1 MRALRTLLIGGAQHR
16 VRVPWPVGFPHW
28 LWFSRGIIC
37 EWEKGFATSYH
48 HTSMHEFL
56 SALLFIFQMVVLR
69 SGKVL
74 KEPVTLRITTDV
86 PVYGRVMRQRGRQTR
101 ATMRRGPDR
110 FDEPLNHVPLPVAPA
125 SPSMPPLDPPI
136 GHLQPGP
143 LPRLSTEVPSR
154 YHREDDMTCDC
165 RNYPSLS
172 LLGYTPLCIHRMID
186 PLSPRYA
193 QYLPQD
199 YTMHEGERG
208 SDAMRLRYPL
218 ERCDPTHAPHIAI
231 YKGEPED
238 DDTDSDLELTAWT
251 SNRVPLSQQLL
262 NPPFTIQNR

>member
-1 MRALRTLLIGGAQHR
+1 
-16 VRVPWPVGFPHW
+16 
-28 LWFSRGIIC
+28 
-37 EWEKGFATSYH
+37 
-48 HTSMHEFL
+48 
-56 SALLFIFQMVVLR
+56 MVVLR

-74 KEPVTLRITTDV
+74 KEPVALRITTDV
-86 PVYGRVMRQRGRQTR
+86 PVYGRVMQYRGRQTH
-101 ATMRRGPDR
+101 AAMRRGPDR

-199 YTMHEGERG
+199 YTMYEGERG
-208 SDAMRLRYPL
+208 SDAVPL
-218 ERCDPTHAPHIAI
+218 EPCDPTHAPAYL
-231 YKGEPED
+231 YKGEPD
-238 DDTDSDLELTAWT
+238 DDDSDLELTAWTSNRVPQPDVNEKDFGLEMATWT

>member
-1 MRALRTLLIGGAQHR
+1 
-16 VRVPWPVGFPHW
+16 
-28 LWFSRGIIC
+28 
-37 EWEKGFATSYH
+37 
-48 HTSMHEFL
+48 
-56 SALLFIFQMVVLR
+56 MVVLR

-86 PVYGRVMRQRGRQTR
+86 PVYGRVMQYRGRQTR
-101 ATMRRGPDR
+101 ATMRRGPYR
-110 FDEPLNHVPLPVAPA
+110 FDEVPLPVAPV
-125 SPSMPPLDPPI
+125 SPSMPPLDPPTGRRGI
-136 GHLQPGP
+136 EEAFPDFQRGP
-143 LPRLSTEVPSR
+143 LPTQTPSR
-154 YHREDDMTCDC
+154 HHRQDDMTCDC

-199 YTMHEGERG
+199 YTMFEGERG
-208 SDAMRLRYPL
+208 SDAVPL
-218 ERCDPTHAPHIAI
+218 ERCDPTHAPDIAI

-251 SNRVPLSQQLL
+251 SNRVPCLSQQLL
-262 NPPFTIQNR
+262 NPPFSIQNR

>member
-1 MRALRTLLIGGAQHR
+1 
-16 VRVPWPVGFPHW
+16 
-28 LWFSRGIIC
+28 
-37 EWEKGFATSYH
+37 
-48 HTSMHEFL
+48 
-56 SALLFIFQMVVLR
+56 MVVLR

-86 PVYGRVMRQRGRQTR
+86 PVYGRVMQSRGRQTR

-110 FDEPLNHVPLPVAPA
+110 FDEVPLPVAPA
-125 SPSMPPLDPPI
+125 SPSMPPLDPHIDRRGIEEGFPDF
-136 GHLQPGP
+136 QRGP
-143 LPRLSTEVPSR
+143 LPTQTPSR
-154 YHREDDMTCDC
+154 HHREDDMACDC
-165 RNYPSLS
+165 RDYPSLS

-199 YTMHEGERG
+199 YTMREGERG
-208 SDAMRLRYPL
+208 SDAVPL
-218 ERCDPTHAPHIAI
+218 EPCDPTHAPAYL
-231 YKGEPED
+231 YKGEPD
-238 DDTDSDLELTAWT
+238 DDDSDLEMTAWT